1 LVDPE
6 SSLVALSSEHSMGL
20 AASIVDGR
28 YRLGA
33 VMAVTRDVVVY
44 AADDTTAG
52 RQVALEILRD
62 EVAADADFVA
72 AVSEQARKLASP
84 ACAHRTVAR
93 VYDCGVTDA
102 GVLFV
107 ALERTVGRTLRE
119 ILETRGPLDPYNALR
134 IAIQIGE
141 ALEVLHHRGII
152 HGELRPE
159 SVVLVRG
166 EGATDQAKLV
176 GVELMAAHRTA
187 IGARR
192 RDPTLLSY
200 LAPEQIE
207 RAETTEAADVHAL
220 GRLLR
225 DLLTAEPSRESRTSR
240 PLAAAVPAT
249 IENIIAS
256 ALHER
261 PDQRYSDVTLMLN
274 DMWGAQI
281 EFEDWKSRP
290 RPVQRPALP
299 QIQWPRMGRRELG
312 IAAIGAGGIALAA
325 LVWVTTSHGLV
336 SKLRFRAPLPAFT
349 TAPVEREAT
358 LPSGATLTPA
368 ETRPSSPP
376 PAPAAPTADAPRPPA
391 PPAAATLKPAET
403 PRPAVPPSPAATLKP
418 AETLRP
424 AAPPSPAATLK
435 PAETLRP
442 AAPPPPAV
450 TRTPVPSPAPAER
463 RGVPD
468 AVPTAPPSAKR
479 IEPAPT
485 ETAAAPATGA
495 TRRSPAET
503 PPPAPRPAPREDTG
517 RDGADGTAIIDWL
530 MKGRR

>member
-6 SSLVALSSEHSMGL
+6 SSTVALSSERSMGL

-44 AADDTTAG
+44 AADDTTAD

-187 IGARR
+187 IGVRR
-192 RDPTLLSY
+192 RDPTLLPY

-299 QIQWPRMGRRELG
+299 QIQWPRVGRRELG
-312 IAAIGAGGIALAA
+312 IAGIGAGGIVLAA

-349 TAPVEREAT
+349 SAPVEREAT

-368 ETRPSSPP
+368 ETRPSAPPLSPVA
-376 PAPAAPTADAPRPPA
+376 PAPADTRR

-403 PRPAVPPSPAATLKP
+403 LPPAATPSPAATLKP
-418 AETLRP
+418 AETLPP
-424 AAPPSPAATLK
+424 AATPAPAATLK
-435 PAETLRP
+435 PAGTLPP
-442 AAPPPPAV
+442 AATPPPAM
-450 TRTPVPSPAPAER
+450 TRAPVPPPAPAER
-463 RGVPD
+463 RRVQD
-468 AVPTAPPSAKR
+468 AAPTAPPSPKR
-479 IEPAPT
+479 SEPAPT
-485 ETAAAPATGA
+485 ETAAASATGG
-495 TRRSPAET
+495 TRRPPAET
-503 PPPAPRPAPREDTG
+503 RPPAPRPAPRENTG